1 MTSPSTQKQ
10 TSPIGQTP
18 ENQDRTIHGYIE
30 FISRQYFPLN
40 PMETTELKKEIEIL
54 GSRLGKTQDYL

>member
-1 MTSPSTQKQ
+1 MG
-10 TSPIGQTP
+10 I
-18 ENQDRTIHGYIE
+18 
-30 FISRQYFPLN
+30 FISIGRQYFPLN